1 LDGDVRM
8 EIISLAIGFIIGVI
22 LVSLAIEIGMRKTS
36 QVPPA
41 SKHTQSWDINEI
53 TNPKVVAEYLS
64 DIELPKGSK
73 LVVNQYRS
81 KDMLTGLDVKENKGV
96 KGNFIVGDDR
106 ALILSGPLRKGE
118 IGFWTVEKDIVE
130 KLNKEFNE
138 MWDEG
143 TKMKTEENKPVG
155 KFGS

>member
-22 LVSLAIEIGMRKTS
+22 IVSLAIEIGMRKTS

-41 SKHTQSWDINEI
+41 SKHTQNWDINEI

-81 KDMLTGLDVKENKGV
+81 KDVLTGLDVKENKGV
-96 KGNFIVGDDR
+96 RGNFIVGDDR
-106 ALILSGPLRKGE
+106 ALILSGPMRKGE

-130 KLNKEFNE
+130 KLNKEFND

-143 TKMKTEENKPVG
+143 TKMKTEETKTIG

>member
-1 LDGDVRM
+1 M

-22 LVSLAIEIGMRKTS
+22 IVSLAIEIGMRKTS

-41 SKHTQSWDINEI
+41 SKHTQNWDITEI
-53 TNPKVVAEYLS
+53 TNPRVVAEYLS

-73 LVVNQYRS
+73 LVVNQYRN
-81 KDMLTGLDVKENKGV
+81 KNMLAGLDVKENKDV

-130 KLNKEFNE
+130 KLNKEFDE

-143 TKMKTEENKPVG
+143 TKMQTEENKTPG
-155 KFGS
+155 KFCS